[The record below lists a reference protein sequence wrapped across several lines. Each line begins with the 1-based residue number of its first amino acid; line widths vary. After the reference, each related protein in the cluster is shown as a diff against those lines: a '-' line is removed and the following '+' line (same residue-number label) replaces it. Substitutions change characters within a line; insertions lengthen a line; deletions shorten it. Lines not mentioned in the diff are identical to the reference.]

1 MSFVLR
7 TLLTKCPSYF
17 TWNRSKMMN
26 RILLRFSKQMS
37 VKCPVNMLS
46 SATCI
51 QNEENHVLD
60 WAVWKPTI
68 SICSLQTFLQ
78 WLFRRILRKFPY
90 ISAYMSRTPFTA
102 LTGICRVKKAGVGTL
117 MVTTGALHVLQLQL
131 SAPVVRWAI
140 PPELLLASRL
150 YPTFRVLK
158 YGD

>member
-26 RILLRFSKQMS
+26 RILLRFSKHMC

-46 SATCI
+46 SATRI

-60 WAVWKPTI
+60 WAIWKPTI

-102 LTGICRVKKAGVGTL
+102 LTGICPVKKSWCWYVDGDDWSFARITASVVSTSCQVGHTPRIIAGL
-117 MVTTGALHVLQLQL
+117 
-131 SAPVVRWAI
+131 
-140 PPELLLASRL
+140 
-150 YPTFRVLK
+150 
-158 YGD
+158 